1 MSVKDIF
8 DVLDWPYSSM
18 RFDKIIEKVSVS
30 ELRKTRIAFLDT
42 GCNSNL
48 EAIKKLNIIEQKI
61 NMEQDFNDVVGHGT
75 CFASIL
81 GQYVA
86 CEGRSVQITSIKTG
100 NSPQMHING
109 IIEGLEICLKEKYDV
124 INIGISNCSYN
135 HEVARLIHE
144 IVEAGTVVVAPSGN
158 NISGIY
164 TYPASLDTVINCGAR
179 DKNNQIVDFSNRND
193 KIDFYVPGV
202 DIKAITKQGQLVL
215 FKDCPIGEDGWSLVK
230 GTSFAA
236 AIMTAFAT
244 LVKAC
249 DRNITY
255 KQLKIAFQK
264 SDAVRSDFY
273 EVFENIP
280 TNVDADKIISDYKY
294 YEINHPSDYNINGK
308 WSITVY
314 DCLGKIMEGNYNEKV
329 RVALLKTPF
338 DSQPLDETVIEYK
351 GEEAY
356 FSFNVEACG
365 CLYIKASSGEGRNM
379 TLCMALN
386 SPNMPKVVLEKEKG
400 IRISIEKCEENIEI
414 LYAFDDNLIQMMPDG
429 SLGSNTKRYTDPF
442 VIEKGEHKQIC
453 FAAFQNG
460 LFSDVVVKNIGKD

>member
-1 MSVKDIF
+1 MKDIF
-8 DVLDWPYSSM
+8 DVMDWPYRKM
-18 RFDKIIEKVSVS
+18 KFDKIIEKVFDS
-30 ELRKTRIAFLDT
+30 ELIKTRIAFLDT

-48 EAIKKLNIIEQKI
+48 EAIKRLNITEQKI
-61 NMEQDFNDVVGHGT
+61 SMEQNFIDVVGHGT

-86 CEGRSVQITSIKTG
+86 CEGGSAQITSIKIG

-135 HEVARLIHE
+135 HKVANLIRK
-144 IVEAGTVVVAPSGN
+144 IVEAGTIVIAPSGN
-158 NISGIY
+158 NVSGIY

-179 DKNNQIVDFSNRND
+179 DRNNQIVDFSNRND

-202 DIKAITKQGQLVL
+202 DIKANTKQGQLCL
-215 FKDCPIGEDGWSLVK
+215 FKDCIIGEDGWSLVK

-244 LVKAC
+244 LVKAY
-249 DRNITY
+249 DRSITY

-264 SDAVRSDFY
+264 SDAVHSDFY
-273 EVFENIP
+273 EVFKNIP
-280 TNVDADKIISDYKY
+280 ANVDADKIISNHKY
-294 YEINHPSDYNINGK
+294 YEINHPSDYDINGK

-314 DCLGKIMEGNYNEKV
+314 DCLGKMMKGNYNEKV
-329 RVALLKTPF
+329 RVALLKKPF
-338 DSQPLDETVIEYK
+338 DSQQLDEIVVEYK
-351 GEEAY
+351 GEAAD
-356 FSFNVEACG
+356 FSFNVKTCG
-365 CLYIKASSGEGRNM
+365 CLYIKASSSEGRNT

-386 SPNMPKVVLEKEKG
+386 RPKVPKVVLEKEKD
-400 IRISIEKCEENIEI
+400 IRISVEKCEENIEI
-414 LYAFDDNLIQMMPDG
+414 LYAFDDNSIQMMPDG
-429 SLGSNTKRYTDPF
+429 SLGANTKMYMEPF
-442 VIEKGEHKQIC
+442 VIEKEKHKRIC

-460 LFSDVVVKNIGKD
+460 TFSNMVVKNIGKD